1 MSPQDLAATNAQL
14 DNRIKALETWR
25 TSATSQIAALQAS
38 LAALVTRVT
47 ALEQKPTGDTAALE
61 ARVTALEQKICPH
74 EDASDRT
81 TFAARLAVLEAD
93 HIPE

>member
-1 MSPQDLAATNAQL
+1 MATNAQL
-14 DNRIKALETWR
+14 DTRIKALEAWR

-38 LAALVTRVT
+38 LTALTTRVT

-61 ARVTALEQKICPH
+61 ARVAALEERTCPH
-74 EDASDRT
+74 EEVSDPT
-81 TFAARLAVLEAD
+81 TFEARLRLLEAD